1 MNLINDP
8 WIPIRRKNG
17 KVERIT
23 PWQLTDGTDAD
34 EIIDLAAPRADFNG
48 ALVQFIIG
56 LLQTTFAPENARQWR
71 QRLQPPPTPE
81 KLQKAFSSVA
91 YAFELDRDGPRF
103 MQDLTL
109 DDEVNALEEKKREER
124 IKAISELLID
134 APTGKTLEDNTDH
147 FIKRDIVSK
156 LCSSCTATALFTLQ
170 INAPSGGQGHRT
182 GLRGGGPL
190 TTLVVAD
197 NLWKTCWL
205 NILEKRDFLSTSGNP
220 ERVRDSDRFPWI
232 DKTRTSEG
240 GNETTPEDAHPD
252 QVFWSMPRRIRLRFG
267 NQNQVDACDLCG
279 GSDDVM
285 CRDYLTK
292 NLGINYAGPWAHP
305 LSPYFIAT
313 DGTPSPV
320 HPQPGGIGYRHWLG
334 LVQNSQSSKGKRRPA
349 RVVEHFVRDRQS
361 DRRLWAFGYD
371 MDNMKARCW
380 YDSIMPLILAPGEIQ
395 KSYEFYTEGLINAAQ
410 EASQETRV
418 QIKKALFK
426 RGTDVRGDLS
436 FVRSRFWQETEADF
450 FECIKELRDALNES
464 HDVTRILEK
473 WHKRLVRE
481 AETIFNDVSQTG
493 AFDAADPKQIA
504 LAWNEL
510 RKSLYGEKL
519 RKLLG
524 LPEKTQVAS

>member
-1 MNLINDP
+1 MNLISDP

-34 EIIDLAAPRADFNG
+34 EIIGLAAPRADFNG

-71 QRLQPPPTPE
+71 QWLQSPPTPE
-81 KLQKAFSSVA
+81 ELQKAFSSVA
-91 YAFELDRDGPRF
+91 YAFELDEDGPRF

-109 DDEVNALEEKKREER
+109 EDEVNALEEKKREER
-124 IKAISELLID
+124 IKVISELLID
-134 APTGKTLEDNTDH
+134 APAGKTLEDNTDH

-190 TTLVVAD
+190 TTLIVAD

-205 NILEKRDFLSTSGNP
+205 NIMEKRDFLSASGNP
-220 ERVRDSDRFPWI
+220 KRLKDSDRFPWI
-232 DKTRTSEG
+232 DKTRTSES

-267 NQNQVDACDLCG
+267 YENQVDACNLCG
-279 GSDDVM
+279 GSNNVM
-285 CRDYLTK
+285 CRDYITK
-292 NLGINYAGPWAHP
+292 NFGINYTGAWIHP
-305 LSPYFIAT
+305 LSPHFIAN
-313 DGTPSPV
+313 DGTPKPV
-320 HPQPGGIGYRHWLG
+320 HPQPGGIVYRHWLG
-334 LVQNSQSSKGKRRPA
+334 LVQSGQSSKGNRRPA
-349 RVVEHFVRDRQS
+349 RVVEHFVLKRRGDL
-361 DRRLWAFGYD
+361 RLWAFGYD
-371 MDNMKARCW
+371 MDNMKASCW
-380 YDSIMPLILAPGEIQ
+380 YDSIMPLVLAPDKVREP
-395 KSYEFYTEGLINAAQ
+395 YEFYTTGLINAAQ
-410 EASQETRV
+410 EVSGETKFR
-418 QIKKALFK
+418 IKKALFK
-426 RGTDVRGDLS
+426 PGTDVRGDLS
-436 FVRSRFWQETEADF
+436 FIESRFWQETEADF

-464 HDVTRILEK
+464 HAVTRILEK

-493 AFDAADPKQIA
+493 AFDAADPKRIA

-519 RKLLG
+519 RKVLG
-524 LPEKTQVAS
+524 LPKKTQVAS